1 MLRFVSH
8 VIIRDLTH
16 LLPNKEEI
24 KMFIAY
30 FFQNKVNST
39 YSTHPVICSHCFPQS
54 TTTINYRKDQ
64 VGTSLVVQWLRLC
77 APSAEASGLIPG
89 QETGSRMLQLKILY
103 ASTKIPCA
111 AAKTRCSQNK

>member
-30 FFQNKVNST
+30 FLQNKVNST
-39 YSTHPVICSHCFPQS
+39 YSTHPVICSHCFLLS
-54 TTTINYRKDQ
+54 TITIKYKKDQ
-64 VGTSLVVQWLRLC
+64 VGTSLAVQWLRLC

-89 QETGSRMLQLKILY
+89 QETGSHMLQLRVH
-103 ASTKIPCA
+103 AATKDPVCFN
-111 AAKTRCSQNK
+111 KDPMCCS